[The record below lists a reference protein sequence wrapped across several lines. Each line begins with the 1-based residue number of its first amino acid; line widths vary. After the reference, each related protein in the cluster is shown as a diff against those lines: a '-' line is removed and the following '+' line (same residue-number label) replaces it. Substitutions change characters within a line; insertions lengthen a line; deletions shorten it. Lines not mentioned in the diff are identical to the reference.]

1 MKAIGID
8 IGTTSVCGVVID
20 VEKSCVIKSC
30 TKNSNAFLQ
39 GCAEWERI
47 QSVEKII
54 SLATEIIDGF
64 IDNETVVIGVTG
76 QMHGIVYT
84 DPFGKA
90 VSPLYSWQDER
101 GNLPYKDATYAKY
114 LNSFSGYGN
123 VTDFF
128 NRENG
133 IKPKNAVSYCTI
145 HDYFVMQLCGL
156 KKPLMHSS
164 NAASLGCYDLKENK
178 FNYDCNVDIISDYC
192 IVGEYKD
199 IPVSVAIGDNQAS
212 VFSTL
217 ADDDDVL
224 LNIGTG
230 SQVSIISL
238 LPVTAENIET
248 RPYFEN
254 KYLVVGSALCGGRA
268 YSLLKNFY
276 SEILGYVADFEA
288 DKIYDIMD
296 KMLEGAKDTALTVDT
311 RFAGTRS
318 NANISGSILGI
329 TTENF
334 TPSQLTLGTLTGI
347 ASELFE
353 MYKLMNVDR
362 HGIVGSGNG
371 IRKNPALVKIFEK
384 IFHSKMRVPSH
395 WEEASFGAALLG
407 LISCGI
413 FKNANEAQKLIRYC

>member
-1 MKAIGID
+1 
-8 IGTTSVCGVVID
+8 
-20 VEKSCVIKSC
+20 
-30 TKNSNAFLQ
+30 
-39 GCAEWERI
+39 
-47 QSVEKII
+47 
-54 SLATEIIDGF
+54 
-64 IDNETVVIGVTG
+64 
-76 QMHGIVYT
+76 
-84 DPFGKA
+84 
-90 VSPLYSWQDER
+90 
-101 GNLPYKDATYAKY
+101 
-114 LNSFSGYGN
+114 
-123 VTDFF
+123 
-128 NRENG
+128 
-133 IKPKNAVSYCTI
+133 
-145 HDYFVMQLCGL
+145 MQLCGL

-395 WEEASFGAALLG
+395 WEEASFGAALFG